1 MKHRF
6 RILLLAAPFSLSTQA
21 CIPTALCAIHNF
33 IRIHDPSEGD
43 PPNDQE
49 EQDPQGGLGDQE
61 GLADQGGMFEVA
73 DDLEACALRD
83 HIAERMWQDYQEI
96 LAIRQ
101 ADETQ

>member
-1 MKHRF
+1 
-6 RILLLAAPFSLSTQA
+6 
-21 CIPTALCAIHNF
+21 
-33 IRIHDPSEGD
+33 
-43 PPNDQE
+43 
-49 EQDPQGGLGDQE
+49 LGDQE